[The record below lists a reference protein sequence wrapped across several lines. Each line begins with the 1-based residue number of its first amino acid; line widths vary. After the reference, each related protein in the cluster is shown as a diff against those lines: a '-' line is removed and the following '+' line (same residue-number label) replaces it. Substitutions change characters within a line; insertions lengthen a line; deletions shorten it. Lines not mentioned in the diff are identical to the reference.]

1 MADYF
6 SFVMSDEER
15 KCFPFCL
22 FTDFQAYES
31 YMKGSLLFEQD
42 QNWDVALKHFKSAR
56 YICYVSLIYIH
67 CLEKKMK

>member
-1 MADYF
+1 ME
-6 SFVMSDEER
+6 M
-15 KCFPFCL
+15 PFFHL

-56 YICYVSLIYIH
+56 YIYYVSLIYKI
-67 CLEKKMK
+67 